1 MLEKINKET
10 KMAAETFDT
19 GKLAELVRLAI
30 GGRSLSSFAEE
41 AGVSKS
47 YVSKIINGK
56 ISPDSPPSRKVLS
69 KLANPEKAAPQN
81 GITLADLFT
90 SCGYSTAELEDGEE
104 DFEMP
109 AVCSTV
115 QKYYNNAL
123 PMAAVSVLMNG
134 LVLNGVTDL
143 MAIETKGSYFE
154 IHTPDSDEAYVGIP
168 VFCQKQDAFN
178 LMYMAALSIL
188 LVLSNK
194 DATFY
199 ILTDNR
205 ELYQFL
211 IDRIK
216 VPKEMRVSVLYTEDH
231 VFIKEETRIGGNQD
245 EWFPKSIMNTPET
258 IITTE

>member
-1 MLEKINKET
+1 MLEKINEET

-47 YVSKIINGK
+47 YVSKIVNGK
-56 ISPDSPPSRKVLS
+56 ISSDSPPSRKVLS
-69 KLANPEKAAPQN
+69 KLVDPDKAAPQN
-81 GITLADLFT
+81 GITLADLFS
-90 SCGYSTAELEDGEE
+90 SCGYSTAELENKENSP
-104 DFEMP
+104 EMP
-109 AVCSTV
+109 ALCSTV

-134 LVLNGVTDL
+134 LVLNGVNDS
-143 MAIETKGSYFE
+143 MSIDTKGSYFE
-154 IHTPDSDEAYVGIP
+154 IHTPDNDEIYIGIP
-168 VFCQKQDAFN
+168 AFCQKQDAFN

-188 LVLSNK
+188 LVLCSKN
-194 DATFY
+194 ATFY
-199 ILTDNR
+199 ILTDNH

-211 IDRIK
+211 VARIK

-245 EWFPKSIMNTPET
+245 EWFPKSIVNVPES
-258 IITTE
+258 ITTTE